1 MSDLIERLNQTLR
14 QYGVEVR
21 FSKNAKQDFKSY
33 GKGEKTN
40 IIAMLTLQAKKGP
53 LLKPDGNGNPLHKE
67 LAGFA
72 KIKRKDLSLR
82 IVYRPRQNDGLV
94 VIEII
99 AIGPRDKDEV
109 YRMAVRRLIEFF
121 DEMDK

>member
-1 MSDLIERLNQTLR
+1 MSDLIERLNQTLGE
-14 QYGVEVR
+14 YGVEVR
-21 FSKNAKQDFKSY
+21 FSKSAKQDFKSY
-33 GKGEKTN
+33 GKGEKIN
-40 IIAMLTLQAKKGP
+40 VLSMLTLQAKKGP

-82 IVYRPRQNDGLV
+82 IVYRPRQNNGFV
-94 VIEII
+94 VMEVI

-121 DEMDK
+121 NEMDK

>member
-1 MSDLIERLNQTLR
+1 MSDLMERLIQTLH
-14 QYGVEVR
+14 QDDVEVR
-21 FSKNAKQDFKSY
+21 FSNNARQDFKSY

-40 IIAMLTLQAKKGP
+40 IIAMLALQAKKGP
-53 LLKPDGNGNPLHKE
+53 LLKPGGTGNPLHRE

-82 IVYRPRQNDGLV
+82 IVYRPRQNNGFV
-94 VIEII
+94 VMEVV

>member
-1 MSDLIERLNQTLR
+1 MSDLIERLNQTLSE
-14 QYGVEVR
+14 YGVEVR
-21 FSKNAKQDFKSY
+21 FSRRANQDFKSY
-33 GKGEKTN
+33 GKGEKIN
-40 IIAMLTLQAKKGP
+40 ILAMLTLQAKKGP
-53 LLKPDGNGNPLHKE
+53 LLKPDGNGTPLHKE

-82 IVYRPRQNDGLV
+82 IVYRPRQNNGR
-94 VIEII
+94 VIMEVI

-121 DEMDK
+121 GEMDK

>member
-1 MSDLIERLNQTLR
+1 MSDLVEQLNQILLK
-14 QYGVEVR
+14 YGVEVK
-21 FSKNAKQDFKSY
+21 FSKSAKQDFKSY

-40 IIAMLTLQAKKGP
+40 ILAMLTLQAKKGP

-82 IVYRPRQNDGLV
+82 IVYRPRHDGELIVMEV
-94 VIEII
+94 V
-99 AIGPRDKDEV
+99 AIGPRDKEEV
-109 YRMAVRRLIEFF
+109 YRMATRRLIEFF

>member
-21 FSKNAKQDFKSY
+21 FSKNARQDFKSY
-33 GKGEKTN
+33 DKGEKTN
-40 IIAMLTLQAKKGP
+40 ILAMLTLQAKKGP
-53 LLKPDGNGNPLHKE
+53 LLKPDGNGKPLHKD

-82 IVYRPRQNDGLV
+82 IVYRPRQNDELV
-94 VIEII
+94 VMEVI

-121 DEMDK
+121 NEMDK

>member
-1 MSDLIERLNQTLR
+1 MSDLIDRLNQTLL

-21 FSKNAKQDFKSY
+21 LSKKAQQDFKSY
-33 GKGEKTN
+33 GKGEKIN
-40 IIAMLTLQAKKGP
+40 IIAMLTLQAQKGQ
-53 LLKPDGNGNPLHKE
+53 LLKPDWNGNPLHKE

-72 KIKRKDLSLR
+72 KIKRQDLSLR

-94 VIEII
+94 VMEVI
-99 AIGPRDKDEV
+99 AIGPKDKEQI

-121 DEMDK
+121 EEMDK

>member
-53 LLKPDGNGNPLHKE
+53 LLKPDGNGNTLHKE